1 VIFMPNRRVFLQ
13 TGAAVSAIAMNGVI
27 VRSADALSG
36 RSGLTL
42 GRAIYDD
49 RYAEGHR
56 FAAAVA
62 AHGVATRALD
72 EGDITRF
79 WYEELDT
86 RWRHEPVALAGFTQY
101 GPMFVIERFAAER
114 RMRLVLRVEHRVER
128 DSTLTHVVAGARE
141 TDAFAAELEA
151 AGSDWPGS
159 MASFVC
165 RASDDGSPPEN
176 RSLAMPGSAMSLAPV
191 LSRPTPAERS
201 IIHYYTPLA
210 VAQGHGESLEGP
222 LYTWVVVPRG

>member
-1 VIFMPNRRVFLQ
+1 MPNRRVFLQ
-13 TGAAVSAIAMNGVI
+13 SGAAVSAIAMNGVI

-36 RSGLTL
+36 RSHVAL

-49 RYAEGHR
+49 RYTEGHR

-86 RWRHEPVALAGFTQY
+86 LWRHEPVALAGFTRY
-101 GPMFVIERFAAER
+101 GPMFVIERFAAEH
-114 RMRLVLRVEHRVER
+114 RMRLSLRVEHRVER
-128 DSTLTHVVAGARE
+128 DGTLTHVVAGPRE
-141 TDAFAAELEA
+141 TGALATELEA

-159 MASFVC
+159 LASLAC
-165 RASDDGSPPEN
+165 RASGDGSPRETVT
-176 RSLAMPGSAMSLAPV
+176 LTTPGSAMSLAPV
-191 LSRPTPAERS
+191 VSSPTSSVRS

-210 VAQGHGESLEGP
+210 VAQGHGEPLDGP
-222 LYTWVVVPRG
+222 LYTWVVVPRSRG